1 VSDVAHVLNT
11 PLPAVGDM
19 EWTEVL
25 AWHEQAVRI
34 VKAKAGIL

>member
-1 VSDVAHVLNT
+1 VSDIAHVLHT
-11 PLPAVGDM
+11 PIPAVLDM
-19 EWTEVL
+19 EWTDVL